1 MKKSTIITI
10 IIVLLLTL
18 TIGTYSVLQK
28 NNKNTSNSNNSSD
41 NIKVTDKKFL
51 VVYYSAQNHTKSVA
65 QRIASNLIADTFEI
79 VLQEIYTTED
89 LNWTNNK
96 SRVSRE
102 HTDESLRNIKLKTTK
117 VNNWDSYDT
126 IIIGYPIWWGI
137 AAWPVNTFVKAND
150 FSGKIV
156 IPFCT
161 SASSGL
167 GNSGKNLES
176 IADNG
181 NWLDGKRFSSN
192 ESDDIIKE
200 WTDSILKGE

>member
-79 VLQEIYTTED
+79 VPQEIYTTED